1 MKSARMSARMIDVNK
16 RLVWSRSKFHRKR
29 LVVFV
34 IGMLGA
40 IATVFFAE
48 KELLRLAFGAAA
60 LVFFCMCLY
69 DIVRIFEPGSALIE
83 LLPQGIIFRTTTE
96 HFIVP
101 WTEIKGVDTI
111 DIATEFRGRE
121 DTIHGVTVILVSR
134 LFYDRVVHIDSYLMR
149 GPGWDAHFVE
159 KDANTVQLALHHDI
173 LPASAE
179 EIRRQ
184 VEERW
189 KAFGNKPRMAP
200 AIP

>member
-1 MKSARMSARMIDVNK
+1 MIDVNK

-34 IGMLGA
+34 IG
-40 IATVFFAE
+40 T
-48 KELLRLAFGAAA
+48 LAAVAAA
-60 LVFFCMCLY
+60 LWLTDKELHRWGFGALAVVFFGMCLY
-69 DIVRIFEPGSALIE
+69 DTVRIFEPNSALIE

-101 WTEIKGVDTI
+101 WREIKSVDTI
-111 DIATEFRGRE
+111 DITAEFNGQE
-121 DTIHGVTVILVSR
+121 DTFHDVTVIAVSK
-134 LFYDRVVHIDSYLMR
+134 LFYDRVVHIDSYIMR
-149 GPGWDAHFVE
+149 GPGWDAHFID
-159 KDANTVQLALHHDI
+159 KDANTVQLALHHNI

-189 KAFGNKPRMAP
+189 KVLRELPNQPSRTSAH
-200 AIP
+200 